1 MATKKKQGEALLG
14 ITFRGSKKETINYT
28 KRNTIKLDEKGILIY
43 KIPYTDKWDYYP
55 IFMARYSIGNLE
67 LFLDTSNEKY
77 KEVFLNQTN
86 WLLKNLTFKDDFA
99 VWEHNYKLPYY
110 DFKTPWVHGLAQ
122 GLGMTVLLKTY
133 QITDDKEYLK
143 TSEKVFN
150 SFNIEISKGGVKYV
164 DEKDNIWLEE
174 YALLPP
180 PHVLN
185 GFITILFGIHE
196 FHKVTGN
203 KKALTLWNEGIK
215 TIKTNLEKYE
225 AGHWSIYDLLRKYPS
240 TNNYHKLHIWQLKTL
255 YELTN
260 EKIFL
265 YYSKKWEKYNNK
277 LFNKK
282 YAGFQR
288 GLLYLKRYGFIDS
301 YNRYVKRK
309 KWNRK

>member
-1 MATKKKQGEALLG
+1 MALGLG
-14 ITFRGSKKETINYT
+14 ILGIHHHGAFPDRDVINSVVLEQHHGIFDDP
-28 KRNTIKLDEKGILIY
+28 RRCDHAPFGKGHC
-43 KIPYTDKWDYYP
+43 PGP
-55 IFMARYSIGNLE
+55 
-67 LFLDTSNEKY
+67 
-77 KEVFLNQTN
+77 
-86 WLLKNLTFKDDFA
+86 
-99 VWEHNYKLPYY
+99 
-110 DFKTPWVHGLAQ
+110 
-122 GLGMTVLLKTY
+122 
-133 QITDDKEYLK
+133 
-143 TSEKVFN
+143 
-150 SFNIEISKGGVKYV
+150 
-164 DEKDNIWLEE
+164 KDNIWLEE

-260 EKIFL
+260 EKMFL
-265 YYSKKWEKYNNK
+265 DYSKKWEKYNNK